1 MDQVAI
7 RYGAKSVTGR
17 GAAATLGRLKLWG
30 AALAGT
36 GGFVLAWW
44 DFADGAENFK
54 AASASTKSWTLAG
67 AYHTRAMA
75 TLTLSIGEL
84 GTAIAIAKPFFDYLS
99 HNAKTKFARMLA
111 SSMGELAK
119 KLGTQAARLLL
130 ARLVVG
136 AFWIGLILTIA
147 IYLLEDDALEKWC
160 RRCCFRI
167 RKTAKPYEEHE
178 ELKELH
184 SAFSEVL

>member
-1 MDQVAI
+1 
-7 RYGAKSVTGR
+7 
-17 GAAATLGRLKLWG
+17 
-30 AALAGT
+30 
-36 GGFVLAWW
+36 
-44 DFADGAENFK
+44 
-54 AASASTKSWTLAG
+54 
-67 AYHTRAMA
+67 
-75 TLTLSIGEL
+75 
-84 GTAIAIAKPFFDYLS
+84 
-99 HNAKTKFARMLA
+99 
-111 SSMGELAK
+111 MGELAK